1 MVVAYSVLSILCALI
16 GVVLLWSESP
26 MQAIALGGP
35 FIAIAGVLLGVH
47 VALSRPNAETS
58 FGTPPATEVDPGE
71 LRAAA

>member
-1 MVVAYSVLSILCALI
+1 MVVAYSVLSILCASI

-35 FIAIAGVLLGVH
+35 FIVIAGVFLGVH

-58 FGTPPATEVDPGE
+58 FGASPATELDPSD